1 MKWIR
6 QSFALFKTNP
16 RQGLYVAVASLGF
29 LVVSSFLVFGG
40 VWLASLG
47 MVYLQAFLYLKL
59 SQPELNLR
67 FFELKKF
74 PGHRSLIVLS
84 VLMAPTNMM
93 MGTLIALIEGDQSWI
108 ATLILS
114 VVFSMVCSCVY
125 ILIFHAVG
133 FVVIKKQS
141 LVVAADS
148 SLRGFHK
155 NSRAL
160 IVLGFLLMLV
170 LALGALPLG
179 VGLFLALPLIFYS
192 YYFSFR
198 ELYA

>member
-6 QSFALFKTNP
+6 QSFALFKANP
-16 RQGLYVAVASLGF
+16 RQGLYVAVAGLGI
-29 LVVSSFLVFGG
+29 LVLSSFLGFAG
-40 VWLASLG
+40 VWFASLG
-47 MVYLQAFLYLKL
+47 MVYLQAFLFLKF
-59 SQPELNLR
+59 SQPELSLR
-67 FFELKKF
+67 FFDLKNF
-74 PGHRSLIVLS
+74 PGQRSLIVLS

-93 MGTLIALIEGDQSWI
+93 MGTLIALIQGDQSWI
-108 ATLILS
+108 ATLLLS

-141 LVVAADS
+141 LVLAADS

-155 NSRAL
+155 NGRDLLA
-160 IVLGFLLMLV
+160 LGFLLMV
-170 LALGALPLG
+170 ILALGALPLG

-198 ELYA
+198 ELYP